1 MALANVAAELAQRG
15 RRVLAVD
22 FDLEAPGLD
31 TFDLPKPKGIVPGL
45 VDFVG
50 EYLVTGRTPVIEKF
64 VFESEGVGRDG
75 GGLWIMPS
83 GAHQDTYANTLAS
96 INWCELY
103 EQHDGYLMFEDLKEQ
118 WRHHVKPDYVLID
131 SRTGHTDVGGI
142 CTRQLPDAVAILFFP
157 NSQNLRGLT
166 KVVRDIRAEARV
178 PGKSEIVLH
187 FIMSNVPD
195 LDDEDE
201 ILADTV
207 SSFEQDLEFHEP
219 LTIHRY
225 DSLSLLNQVIFT
237 KDRPRSRLA
246 REYQIIAEEIMNSN
260 LKDSYAALNYL
271 EDIAP
276 PRLLPRSR
284 TASAAVRQRRVS
296 RQAQLR
302 GMAPSRRSRAISQ
315 SRLHHPLRWR
325 RRSRETWPG
334 SRQAEIDKNLNTIR
348 RSHGN
353 NGEVLFRL
361 GVCQYLEDDLEGA
374 ADLFDRSIKAGYR
387 DPEVYLSR
395 AQLRQQVLEDP
406 ESAQADA
413 AIVINSP
420 DAEPGQ
426 VLEALGIIGAEN
438 LEKTDDLT
446 GLYARS
452 PSDRIIIAEQLNSS
466 RAEARIAMATL
477 LPQLHETGLSREE
490 ANATRH
496 LVALS
501 SIAVGNFSAA
511 IDALQG
517 QASESQS
524 EKVVNAFNLAVA
536 LWGETGEI
544 VREPFERAV
553 DLDRGEANEHPGAN
567 RLQCMALAHWA
578 VGSEHE
584 AQGLA
589 EGAIREIRSQGGH
602 EFSCWQYLRIP
613 TSEFERD
620 VGELQ
625 RLISGDPSVQPR
637 FLVPTK

>member
-1 MALANVAAELAQRG
+1 MALANVAAELALRG

-31 TFDLPKPKGIVPGL
+31 TFDLPKPDGTIPGV

-50 EYLVTGRTPVIEKF
+50 EYQATGKAPAVERF
-64 VFESEGVGRDG
+64 VFESEGVGKDG
-75 GGLWIMPS
+75 GALWIMPS
-83 GAHQDTYANTLAS
+83 GAHEDTYANTLAS
-96 INWCELY
+96 INWSELY

-118 WRHHVKPDYVLID
+118 WRDHIEPDYVLID

-207 SSFEQDLEFHEP
+207 SSFEKDLAFREP
-219 LTIHRY
+219 LIIHRY

-246 REYQIIAEEIMNSN
+246 KEYQFIAEEIMNRN
-260 LKDSYAALNYL
+260 LKDPSGALNFL

-276 PRLLPRSR
+276 PRPLLRSR
-284 TASAAVRQRRVS
+284 KASTSGWQRRVS
-296 RQAQLR
+296 RK
-302 GMAPSRRSRAISQ
+302 APPLGLSGSSRSRALSQ
-315 SRLHHPLRWR
+315 SRVRRPLRWR
-325 RRSRETWPG
+325 RRSRETSIG
-334 SRQAEIDKNLNTIR
+334 SRQTEIEKDLNTIR
-348 RSHGN
+348 RSHRDD
-353 NGEVLFRL
+353 GEVLFRL
-361 GVCQYLEDDLEGA
+361 GSYRYWEGQPEVA
-374 ADLFDRSIKAGYR
+374 AELFDRSINAGYR

-395 AQLRQQVLEDP
+395 AQIRQQELEDP
-406 ESAQADA
+406 EGARTDA

-420 DAEPGQ
+420 DSEPDQ
-426 VLEALGIIGAEN
+426 VLEALNIIGAEN
-438 LEKTDDLT
+438 LERIDELT
-446 GLYARS
+446 GLYSRS
-452 PSDRIIIAEQLNSS
+452 PVDRITIAEQLNAS
-466 RAEARIAMATL
+466 RAEARIAVDML
-477 LPQLHETGLSREE
+477 LPLLNETGLSGAEDE
-490 ANATRH
+490 ITRH

-501 SIAVGNFSAA
+501 SIAVGSFSDA

-517 QASESQS
+517 QESERQS
-524 EKVVNAFNLAVA
+524 MNVANAFNYAIA

-544 VREPFERAV
+544 VREPFERFV
-553 DLDRGEANEHPGAN
+553 DLDRDESNEHPGPN

-589 EGAIREIRSQGGH
+589 KSAIREIRSLGGR
-602 EFSCWQYLRIP
+602 EFSSWRYLRIP
-613 TSEFERD
+613 KSEFERD
-620 VGELQ
+620 VDELL
-625 RLISGDPSVQPR
+625 RLISGDASVKPR
-637 FLVPTK
+637 FLVPSE